1 MSSKESSKKLKP
13 VDIIK
18 IIDITEEYVEA
29 KDSEQISRLMKL
41 EVNGKSMFDDFLNI
55 NPKKV
60 NKKRE
65 IIEELD
71 AILTLL
77 IQGEA
82 IPPNKMHRI
91 GSNEFEI
98 RIKRT
103 RVYFFYEHPNKNIV
117 VLGHYNKK
125 KDNQQEYINK
135 FRQLKLKYQH
145 QKK

>member
-1 MSSKESSKKLKP
+1 LGSKKSNKKLTR

-18 IIDITEEYVEA
+18 AIDITEEYVGFDE
-29 KDSEQISRLMKL
+29 SEQVSRLMKL
-41 EVNGKSMFDDFLNI
+41 EVNNKCLFDDFLNI

-60 NKKRE
+60 NKKKE

-71 AILTLL
+71 AYLTLL
-77 IQGEA
+77 IQGA
-82 IPPNKMHRI
+82 TIPPNKLHPI
-91 GSNEFEI
+91 GSNEYEI

-103 RVYFFYEHPNKNIV
+103 RLYFFYDHPNQNIV

-125 KDNQQEYINK
+125 SDDQQDYIDK
-135 FRQLKLKYQH
+135 FRLLKQKYLN